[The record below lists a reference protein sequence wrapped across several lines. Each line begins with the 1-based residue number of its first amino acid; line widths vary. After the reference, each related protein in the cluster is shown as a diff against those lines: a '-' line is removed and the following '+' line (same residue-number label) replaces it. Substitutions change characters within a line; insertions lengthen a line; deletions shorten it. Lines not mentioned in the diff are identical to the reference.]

1 MVVYEIGVGPVEL
14 CRSKEHWGKAE
25 CVLFEPASFY
35 YKEIVQQASEHPN
48 VQVHN
53 IAIYDYDG
61 YCEFIENS
69 QMSFIKGLNSPQ
81 VQFGIHDGLHRICP
95 CAKISKF
102 DKGNI
107 DLLLLDMEGAEWF
120 VLKYLISRPDK
131 IIVETELA
139 SRYKNPF
146 LEEIQTW
153 MQINGYHNTDT
164 IGADTVWEK
173 SHKVFL

>member
-14 CRSKEHWGKAE
+14 CRSKPYWNNSE
-25 CVLFEPASFY
+25 CVLFEPAIPY
-35 YKEIVQQASEHPN
+35 YTGIIQQTAKHPN

-61 YCEFIENS
+61 HCDFIENG
-69 QMSFIKGLNSPQ
+69 QISFIKGLNSPQ
-81 VQFGIHDGLHRICP
+81 VQFGIHGGSNIFCP

-120 VLKYLISRPDK
+120 ALKHLISRPKK

-139 SRYKNPF
+139 SKYKNPF
-146 LEEIQTW
+146 LEEIQSW
-153 MQINGYHNTDT
+153 MKTNEYQQVDQID
-164 IGADTVWEK
+164 ADTVWGK